1 MSIPKEP
8 RQLMINI
15 MYLVLTAMLA
25 LNVSAEVMNAFFTL
39 DEGNTA
45 SMGVVDDQLDATV
58 NSLNDLLNDSSKERF
73 KPIQPAV
80 QEVRS
85 IAAEFNTYVDELR
98 DLLVDAAGNRDG
110 EVNAGD
116 FKAEHDGDLHYIKGK
131 KNKDVTTRLLVEGDP
146 NYNGGKPYGEELK
159 EKIIETRQRLIDSY
173 TTLLRDH
180 GENMDQDQ
188 ASIDRLIQS
197 VATEMPFKIDD
208 ETWKESKDKSSWRD
222 FKFRQMPVAAVLPLL
237 SSMQSDLKIAEA
249 NMVNSMAQLAG
260 GKVVDFDSFFP
271 VVAADRSYVVSG
283 ESINAKVSVG
293 TYSTS
298 LDPSNVTITANGRPL
313 TVNSDGTAD
322 LTIPASGV
330 GQKTVNLGVS
340 VRNPLTDKVTE
351 GDGTFVYE
359 VGTRSVAVSADK
371 MNVFYIGVDNPISIS
386 ASGVSSNAVRINKT
400 GPITISGSGASR
412 MVRASAPGDATIR
425 VSADGQSLGSFPFR
439 VKRIPDPQARLGS
452 STGGNM
458 GTGEF
463 KAQRGIRAVL
473 DGFDFDA
480 RCNIAGFELVYVPKR
495 EDAVLSNNPGP
506 VYNNKSKNLVNRARP
521 GDSFYFN
528 NVRAKCPGD
537 QATRKI
543 NTMVFTIK

>member
-1 MSIPKEP
+1 
-8 RQLMINI
+8 
-15 MYLVLTAMLA
+15 
-25 LNVSAEVMNAFFTL
+25 
-39 DEGNTA
+39 
-45 SMGVVDDQLDATV
+45 
-58 NSLNDLLNDSSKERF
+58 
-73 KPIQPAV
+73 
-80 QEVRS
+80 
-85 IAAEFNTYVDELR
+85 
-98 DLLVDAAGNRDG
+98 
-110 EVNAGD
+110 
-116 FKAEHDGDLHYIKGK
+116 
-131 KNKDVTTRLLVEGDP
+131 
-146 NYNGGKPYGEELK
+146 
-159 EKIIETRQRLIDSY
+159 
-173 TTLLRDH
+173 
-180 GENMDQDQ
+180 
-188 ASIDRLIQS
+188 
-197 VATEMPFKIDD
+197 
-208 ETWKESKDKSSWRD
+208 
-222 FKFRQMPVAAVLPLL
+222 
-237 SSMQSDLKIAEA
+237 
-249 NMVNSMAQLAG
+249 
-260 GKVVDFDSFFP
+260 
-271 VVAADRSYVVSG
+271 
-283 ESINAKVSVG
+283 
-293 TYSTS
+293 
-298 LDPSNVTITANGRPL
+298 
-313 TVNSDGTAD
+313 
-322 LTIPASGV
+322 
-330 GQKTVNLGVS
+330 
-340 VRNPLTDKVTE
+340 
-351 GDGTFVYE
+351 
-359 VGTRSVAVSADK
+359 TRSVAVSADK